1 MIKLVSMYKS
11 SFNFIVIVLTI
22 SFSSYSQSI
31 FGKWK
36 TIDDETGKEKSIV
49 EIYQSRDG
57 KAYAKILELLE
68 KDKQDKLCTNC
79 KGKYK
84 NRPIKG
90 LEIINGLIK
99 DDDEWNGAKILD
111 PKTGKEYKC
120 IISLEEPTKLK
131 VRGYIGFALIGR
143 TQYWHKVEN

>member
-1 MIKLVSMYKS
+1 MKKNVLLLVVLGL
-11 SFNFIVIVLTI
+11 FIT
-22 SFSSYSQSI
+22 FSSNAQSI

-49 EIYQSRDG
+49 EIYNVNG
-57 KAYAKILELLE
+57 KAYAKVLQVLE
-68 KDKQDKLCTNC
+68 KGKEDKVCDKC
-79 KGKYK
+79 KGSNK
-84 NRPIKG
+84 NKPIKG
-90 LEIINGLIK
+90 MVIINGLSK

-120 IISLEEPTKLK
+120 YITLDTPNKLK

-143 TQYWHKVEN
+143 TQYWHKI